1 MDSTFEPANSWH
13 SLSDDLIFRYLRGLL
28 SDKEKQVFERQ
39 ITEDPFLAESL
50 EGWKQQLHV
59 PQARHVYRQLKKNI
73 HQKAYHRN
81 YRRWV
86 SMTYISALTM
96 AAIIATA
103 VVITKIIDQRIS
115 VKNASEQVSNT
126 PPFNSSEQNQPP
138 AILKMDTDVIVSK
151 PDTILAKYHVALID
165 SLLKVQLENDI
176 PNTFSLRP
184 ALMRFENGDY
194 DTAMMMIDHVIHTE
208 PGNHLAW
215 YYGGICQIILN
226 HPVAA
231 TRMLLNPSLDV
242 SSERHEAA
250 MWYVG
255 LVKLK
260 IGAPGECRE
269 IMQLLVL
276 HGDVYKQQAAGLL
289 QRLQQE

>member
-1 MDSTFEPANSWH
+1 
-13 SLSDDLIFRYLRGLL
+13 
-28 SDKEKQVFERQ
+28 
-39 ITEDPFLAESL
+39 
-50 EGWKQQLHV
+50 
-59 PQARHVYRQLKKNI
+59 
-73 HQKAYHRN
+73 
-81 YRRWV
+81 
-86 SMTYISALTM
+86 
-96 AAIIATA
+96 
-103 VVITKIIDQRIS
+103 
-115 VKNASEQVSNT
+115 
-126 PPFNSSEQNQPP
+126 
-138 AILKMDTDVIVSK
+138 
-151 PDTILAKYHVALID
+151 
-165 SLLKVQLENDI
+165 
-176 PNTFSLRP
+176 
-184 ALMRFENGDY
+184 
-194 DTAMMMIDHVIHTE
+194 MMIDHVIHNE

-276 HGDVYKQQAAGLL
+276 HGDVYKQQAADLL